1 MSFFKA
7 FSVHFLKEKNK
18 LEWVVFFAGFIL
30 LAGLLVYLSYQWI
43 RFSETAPRL
52 TFEVKAV
59 PEVFDPG
66 RYQLH
71 VYNEGGQT
79 VKEVQLEAALWRQ
92 QKLIEKTCI
101 RLDLL
106 PRHSVRTAWFSFR
119 EPLPN
124 NDSIG
129 FHVLSYQ

>member
-7 FSVHFLKEKNK
+7 FRAHFLEEKNK
-18 LEWVVFFAGFIL
+18 LEWVVFFAGLIL

-43 RFSETAPRL
+43 RFSETAPLL

-59 PEVFDPG
+59 PEAFDPG

-71 VYNEGGQT
+71 IYNEGGKT
-79 VKEVQLEAALWRQ
+79 VKEIQIEAALWRQ
-92 QKLIEKTCI
+92 QRLIEKTCI

-119 EPLPN
+119 EPLLS

-129 FHVLSYQ
+129 FHPLSYQ